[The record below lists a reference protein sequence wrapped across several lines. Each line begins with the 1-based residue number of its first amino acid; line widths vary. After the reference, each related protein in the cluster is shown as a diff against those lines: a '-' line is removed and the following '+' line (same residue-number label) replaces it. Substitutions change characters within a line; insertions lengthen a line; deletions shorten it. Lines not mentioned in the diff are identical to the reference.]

1 MPHLALVGDSV
12 FDNGR
17 YTAGAP
23 DVVGCLRPLL
33 PSGWTASLNARDG
46 TGITQVG
53 GQLARLPK
61 ETTHLVV
68 SMGGNDLWPLPML
81 MPRRTDTTMEFLG
94 WVTTHAK
101 DFEKKYRLALAE
113 LCALGHEVTV
123 CTVYGAGLPDE
134 KGERFRTL
142 LGVFDDLI
150 VQAAGQRQLRVIEL
164 RAVCVEPSDFVNS
177 IEPSAAGGRKIAAAI
192 AAAVCGSLS

>member
-46 TGITQVG
+46 TGIT
-53 GQLARLPK
+53 
-61 ETTHLVV
+61 
-68 SMGGNDLWPLPML
+68 
-81 MPRRTDTTMEFLG
+81 
-94 WVTTHAK
+94 
-101 DFEKKYRLALAE
+101 
-113 LCALGHEVTV
+113 
-123 CTVYGAGLPDE
+123 VYGAGLPDE
-134 KGERFRTL
+134 KGERFRPL

-150 VQAAGQRQLRVIEL
+150 VQAARQLRVIEL
-164 RAVCVEPSDFVNS
+164 RAVCVEPSDFVNA

-192 AAAVCGSLS
+192 AAGVCGSRS

>member
-1 MPHLALVGDSV
+1 MPHIALVGDSV
-12 FDNGR
+12 FDNSR

-23 DVVGCLRPLL
+23 DVVECLRPLL
-33 PSGWTASLNARDG
+33 PTGWSTSLNARDG

-94 WVTTHAK
+94 WVTTQAK
-101 DFEKKYRLALAE
+101 DFEKRYQLALGE
-113 LCALGHEVTV
+113 LCALGHDVTV
-123 CTVYGAGLPDE
+123 CTVYGAGLPDQ

-150 VQAAGQRQLRVIEL
+150 VRAARQRQLRVIEL
-164 RAVCVEPSDFVNS
+164 RDVCVEARDFVNS
-177 IEPSAAGGRKIAAAI
+177 IEPSAAGGRKIAGAI
-192 AAAVCGSLS
+192 AAAVCGSRS